1 MDRLRKVCRL
11 TRSEW
16 AVVSHAILLLP
27 LAAVAVRCLRLDR
40 AARLVAVAPGPASAP
55 GQARAAA
62 LAALIDGV
70 GRAIG
75 ASCLTRS
82 VVLHAL
88 LVRQGGRPVIVI
100 GAARV
105 GGRLRAH
112 AWVEHLGRSVGPTG
126 ADGCTPLCRVE
137 PAGVRPVLPA

>member
-16 AVVSHAILLLP
+16 AVVSYAILLLP

-40 AARLVAVAPGPASAP
+40 AARLVAVAPGPACAP
-55 GQARAAA
+55 GRARA
-62 LAALIDGV
+62 AALIDGV